1 MGKYMVVK
9 FISLIIVFVLII
21 CPASGSENDPE
32 SVVSKQVDAYNMRD
46 LETFLSFYHDGII
59 IYSFP
64 DEVLMSG
71 IDEIRPFYK
80 SRFDNAPELH
90 CEILE
95 RIVFGNYVFDYERIT
110 GIPDTDV
117 VYALLIY
124 EVVDNVIKQ
133 VWIMRK

>member
-9 FISLIIVFVLII
+9 FISFVFIFVIMI
-21 CPASGSENDPE
+21 GPAVGSENDPE

-46 LETFLSFYHDGII
+46 LETFLSFYHKDII

-71 IDEIRPFYK
+71 IDEILPFYK
-80 SRFDNAPELH
+80 SRFENAPELH

-124 EVVDNVIKQ
+124 EVTDNSIKN
-133 VWIMRK
+133 VWMMRK

>member
-1 MGKYMVVK
+1 MVVK
-9 FISLIIVFVLII
+9 ILCFIAIFVFPIT
-21 CPASGSENDPE
+21 STTGTENNPE
-32 SVVSKQVDAYNMRD
+32 TVVSNQVDAYNMRD
-46 LETFLSFYHDGII
+46 LETFLSFYHEDII

-80 SRFDNAPELH
+80 SRFDNAPDLH

-124 EVVDNVIKQ
+124 EVVDNLIKH
-133 VWIMRK
+133 VWMMRK

>member
-1 MGKYMVVK
+1 MIVK
-9 FISLIIVFVLII
+9 VIYFIAIFVFMIN
-21 CPASGSENDPE
+21 PATGSENDPE
-32 SVVSKQVDAYNMRD
+32 TIVSKQVDAYNMRD
-46 LETFLSFYHDGII
+46 LETFLSFYHDEII

-64 DEVLMSG
+64 DEILMSG

-110 GIPDTDV
+110 GIPDTGV

-124 EVVDNVIKQ
+124 EVIDSAIKNV
-133 VWIMRK
+133 WMMRK